1 MKNANKLE
9 IFYSNKELVYKV
21 NNIDEAYNIVSGLL
35 NDPNIEMD
43 ELYDIRVY
51 YNGRDDLIEMVE

>member
-1 MKNANKLE
+1 MANKLE
-9 IFYSNKELVYKV
+9 IYYSNKELAYKV

-35 NDPNIEMD
+35 NDPNIGE

-51 YNGRDDLIEMVE
+51 YNGREDLIEMVE

>member
-1 MKNANKLE
+1 MANKLE

>member
-1 MKNANKLE
+1 MANKLE
-9 IFYSNKELVYKV
+9 IYYSNKELAYKV

-35 NDPNIEMD
+35 NYPNIGK

-51 YNGRDDLIEMVE
+51 YNGREDLIEMVE